1 MQTLREKMAE
11 HGFESNVDYAY
22 HVRCALSQPGRQV
35 PALNVEGDSGR
46 RKTAFAM
53 ALAQALEYPQR
64 VYHDFTET
72 NPPPPKVVPPPSK
85 DEEGREEPPIPAFER
100 AMIDACAFSEGEK
113 TVLILDQLQAA
124 DFREHLRLYSF
135 LVEREWHFREAA
147 FTANPQNLFVL
158 LISEEGLYHSL
169 QKVSF
174 SAWVPR
180 AAVGDADYRPEEFGL
195 GPEAAPMM
203 DRLGELFRELGVQP
217 TPSEFR
223 KLLHDIQHN
232 VRTPDELTHS
242 IYGWTEGIDRA
253 LIVSERIQR
262 RVAELMPHIE
272 EFVGIEHVELSAAD
286 GSGSVNDGGTL

>member
-1 MQTLREKMAE
+1 MYALREKMAE
-11 HGFESNVDYAY
+11 HGFESNIDYAY
-22 HVRCALSQPGRQV
+22 HVRCALSQPDRQI

-53 ALAQALEYPQR
+53 ALAHALEYPER
-64 VYHDFTET
+64 VYHDFTEV
-72 NPPPPKVVPPPSK
+72 NSPPPKVVPPPST
-85 DEEGREEPPIPAFER
+85 DEDGREEPPIPAFER
-100 AMIDACAFSEGEK
+100 ALIDACAFSEGEK

-124 DFREHLRLYSF
+124 DFREHLRLYRF
-135 LVEREWHFREAA
+135 LVEREWHFRDAA

-169 QKVSF
+169 QKASF

-180 AAVGDADYRPEEFGL
+180 AAVGDHDYTPGDFGL
-195 GPEAAPMM
+195 GPEAEPMM
-203 DRLGELFRELGVQP
+203 DALAGLFRELGVQP

-232 VRTPDELTHS
+232 VRTADDLTHS
-242 IYGWTEGIDRA
+242 IYGWTEGIDRT

-262 RVAELMPHIE
+262 RIAEIMPLIE
-272 EFVGIEHVELSAAD
+272 EFVGVEHVEITAAD
-286 GSGSVNDGGTL
+286 GSVDEGGTL